1 MCINSKHE
9 IGFTKGERVRI
20 RLRAIFPKGTPIL
33 RILQVESNPPK
44 RKRPFTIIVR
54 SLEVQKSILSAITKK
69 GIDSTFAPG
78 QTELCVQLYH
88 KDHDKMQFKY
98 YDMKLI

>member
-9 IGFTKGERVRI
+9 IRFTEGERVRI
-20 RLRAIFPKGTPIL
+20 MLSLQSFQKELRFFESC
-33 RILQVESNPPK
+33 ESNLALPK
-44 RKRPFTIIVR
+44 EKGPCTIIVR

-78 QTELCVQLYH
+78 QTELWVQL
-88 KDHDKMQFKY
+88 
-98 YDMKLI
+98 